1 MVDGTIRERWNH
13 TEQNERREPL
23 GRLIPD
29 GLQLFVS
36 LRENALPHR
45 VHFILK
51 LACVFGKRLGVGLVL
66 DFLNLTFEHNFLF
79 RPLGL
84 VLLLH
89 FGNGGN
95 LLICQLNLGGT
106 VGLEALEG
114 VVQRVGTIPTYGT
127 YVMISHGEYVTL
139 YGNLSQVAV
148 SQGQSVRAGE
158 VIGRAGTA
166 SQRRGSQLF
175 FALYQGG
182 TAVNPA
188 SWLR

>member
-1 MVDGTIRERWNH
+1 MTGTTTSSPGIDISTAPAAPAR
-13 TEQNERREPL
+13 
-23 GRLIPD
+23 
-29 GLQLFVS
+29 
-36 LRENALPHR
+36 A
-45 VHFILK
+45 
-51 LACVFGKRLGVGLVL
+51 VF
-66 DFLNLTFEHNFLF
+66 
-79 RPLGL
+79 
-84 VLLLH
+84 
-89 FGNGGN
+89 
-95 LLICQLNLGGT
+95 
-106 VGLEALEG
+106 EG